1 MNRVS
6 PIRPSLL
13 GLGSSHLRVTL
24 QKRLLSSAS
33 PKNVVNGMQ
42 HDQGATPNGADNTKK
57 LAFVSLSSALT
68 AALVS
73 SDIYIVNS
81 ESPLLL
87 TFLIVMRFLYL
98 KAGPVI
104 GEYIEN
110 EENRTVK
117 EIQEAFVRRR
127 NALLSRLNHLNA
139 FKEVRGLFEEY
150 LRIKKVCFVAAH
162 TWLGK
167 CASSCGAR
175 IFDARDQTS
184 SRGEV

>member
-1 MNRVS
+1 MAIEFI
-6 PIRPSLL
+6 P
-13 GLGSSHLRVTL
+13 
-24 QKRLLSSAS
+24 
-33 PKNVVNGMQ
+33 
-42 HDQGATPNGADNTKK
+42 GADNTKK